1 MEKKLKKIFL
11 ALILL
16 SASLL
21 AELTNEYISQKLID
35 SKIPIVDIRTVGE
48 WRESGLLANAI
59 PITFFDERGN
69 YDINAFLTKLNQ
81 AVDTKKPFAL
91 ICHTGSRTSMLAPFL
106 SEKLGYKVINLKGG
120 MEYATRGLHLKTY
133 KYMK

>member
-16 SASLL
+16 SASLM
-21 AELTNEYISQKLID
+21 AELTNEYISQALLDK
-35 SKIPIVDIRTVGE
+35 KIPIVDIRTVAE
-48 WRESGLLANAI
+48 WRESGLLANAV
-59 PITFFDERGN
+59 PITFFDEQGN

-81 AVDTKKPFAL
+81 KVDTKKPFAL

-106 SEKLGYKVINLKGG
+106 SEKLNYTVINLKGG
-120 MEYATRGLHLKTY
+120 MDYATRGLHLPTY

>member
-1 MEKKLKKIFL
+1 LEKKLKKIFL

>member
-1 MEKKLKKIFL
+1 MKKIFL

-106 SEKLGYKVINLKGG
+106 SEKLNYKVINLKGG
-120 MEYATRGLHLKTY
+120 MDYATRGLHLKTY

>member
-106 SEKLGYKVINLKGG
+106 SEKLNYKVINLKGG
-120 MEYATRGLHLKTY
+120 MDYATRGLHLKTY